1 MCISNMKHNIYF
13 FVMVG
18 FFSFFFS
25 YKTKIFPVYSKT
37 NRKKIGDFIL
47 TWGMRSNY
55 FYLRVLID
63 NTNIWRK
70 KRRFNAN
77 ITVHTNKLIAKNVP
91 YAKGSLNNNL
101 LNCDSNFHK
110 KEIKTQTEMYL

>member
-13 FVMVG
+13 FLMVG
-18 FFSFFFS
+18 FFSFFFLQNQNIS
-25 YKTKIFPVYSKT
+25 CLFENEQEK
-37 NRKKIGDFIL
+37 NGDFIL

-55 FYLRVLID
+55 LYLSVLID

-101 LNCDSNFHK
+101 LNCDSNFLK

>member
-1 MCISNMKHNIYF
+1 MIIQTS
-13 FVMVG
+13 VE
-18 FFSFFFS
+18 
-25 YKTKIFPVYSKT
+25 
-37 NRKKIGDFIL
+37 
-47 TWGMRSNY
+47 
-55 FYLRVLID
+55 
-63 NTNIWRK
+63 

-110 KEIKTQTEMYL
+110 KRNKNTDRNVFIMSVKFGTYECI

>member
-1 MCISNMKHNIYF
+1 
-13 FVMVG
+13 
-18 FFSFFFS
+18 
-25 YKTKIFPVYSKT
+25 
-37 NRKKIGDFIL
+37 
-47 TWGMRSNY
+47 MRSNY
-55 FYLRVLID
+55 LYLRVLID
-63 NTNIWRK
+63 TIQTSVE

-91 YAKGSLNNNL
+91 CAKGSLNNNL